1 MRATSQ
7 NGVAIEFRNVH
18 YRAGSGL
25 EVLRGVGL
33 TVERGQTMMLLGR
46 SGSGKTTLLKL
57 VNALFTPTEGEVLVE
72 GRTTTEWDPIALR
85 RGIGYVIQEAGL
97 FPHFTVARNIG
108 VVPRMLGWSDER
120 ISARVNEL
128 LDLVGL
134 ERGIAERYPRELSGG
149 QRQRIGVA
157 RALAADPPILL
168 MDEPFGAL
176 DAITR
181 DELQREFRALQQRLQ
196 KTIVFVTHDLRE
208 GLLLGSKIAL
218 LESGQLV
225 ANLSPTEFRNST
237 DSRVQ
242 RYMRAFENDPQEQRE
257 AQ

>member
-1 MRATSQ
+1 
-7 NGVAIEFRNVH
+7 
-18 YRAGSGL
+18 
-25 EVLRGVGL
+25 
-33 TVERGQTMMLLGR
+33 
-46 SGSGKTTLLKL
+46 
-57 VNALFTPTEGEVLVE
+57 
-72 GRTTTEWDPIALR
+72 
-85 RGIGYVIQEAGL
+85 
-97 FPHFTVARNIG
+97 
-108 VVPRMLGWSDER
+108 
-120 ISARVNEL
+120 
-128 LDLVGL
+128 
-134 ERGIAERYPRELSGG
+134 
-149 QRQRIGVA
+149 
-157 RALAADPPILL
+157 

-242 RYMRAFENDPQEQRE
+242 RYMRAFENEPQEQRG